1 MDKYRFLPF
10 NDLNFSSIIFDLG
23 GVVLDID
30 YQLTLRAFQR
40 LGVERLQEVYTFV
53 AQDEAISQFERG
65 EMGPADFVAVLQ
77 RLLGVPM
84 DYHQAVQAWNAMILD
99 WNPQRMA
106 LLEQLA
112 QRYRLFLLSNT
123 NVLHRDFFEP
133 TLQQTTGHAVEHYF
147 GRVYYSFELGMR
159 KPEPRIFRHVLAHA
173 GLDPAR
179 TLFIDDNAANVAAAQ
194 AEGIAAYRIDPARER
209 IDDLFV
215 AE

>member
-1 MDKYRFLPF
+1 MDKYRFTPF
-10 NDLNFSSIIFDLG
+10 NNLNFSNIIFDLG

-30 YQLTLRAFQR
+30 YQLTLQAFQR
-40 LGVERLQEVYTFV
+40 LGVEKLQEVYTFV

-65 EMGPADFVAVLQ
+65 EMGPTDFVAALQ

-123 NVLHRDFFEP
+123 NVLHRDCFEP
-133 TLQQTTGHAVEHYF
+133 TLLQTTGRPVESYF
-147 GRVYYSFELGMR
+147 ERVYYSFEMGMR

-173 GLDPAR
+173 GLNPAH

-194 AEGIAAYRIDPARER
+194 AEGIAAYRIAPAHER
-209 IDDLFV
+209 ISDLFI